1 MRFCLKPVTRLLEVG
16 KTYTLKGTGDSN
28 IAIGIHERTAA
39 NSWVKTHAQGYSE
52 DVTFTYNGVSAN
64 GNEMYVYLYVPSGKT
79 VSSSIVYPQLEKG
92 STATSFVK
100 GDATGQVWFG
110 TDTTSS
116 LAFNALKKNVIMVYP
131 LSAKQYV
138 NSAWVDK
145 EAKSYQNGAWAGWW
159 NGELYDAGDEFEFIT
174 GGWQAFATSS
184 NSPVKPTI
192 TKSST
197 SVNIKLS
204 YPYNEG
210 AYGGAYVTKN
220 KISFKGKNTLKFTGD
235 SSGENNGR
243 CMICVWSSLV
253 SGGSSPSVAQLFFP
267 SGGMTNKT
275 ISLDI
280 GSLNLTDSYYVGM
293 YIYNAHWVTMKKMW
307 LE

>member
-1 MRFCLKPVTRLLEVG
+1 VSDLIYVKDGGASLNFKVVGNPKPSDPKNNTIWIDTDVKIPEWG
-16 KTYTLKGTGDSN
+16 FASENPYTGNDVEEGTVWIQTVNKSPSVF
-28 IAIGIHERTAA
+28 
-39 NSWVKTHAQGYSE
+39 NS
-52 DVTFTYNGVSAN
+52 
-64 GNEMYVYLYVPSGKT
+64 
-79 VSSSIVYPQLEKG
+79 
-92 STATSFVK
+92 
-100 GDATGQVWFG
+100 
-110 TDTTSS
+110 
-116 LAFNALKKNVIMVYP
+116 LKKNGIMVYP
-131 LSAKQYV
+131 VSAKQYV
-138 NSAWVDK
+138 GGSWVEKEK
-145 EAKSYQNGAWAGWW
+145 EAYIDGAWKTWW

-204 YPYNEG
+204 SPYNEG
-210 AYGGAYVTKN
+210 PYGGAYVTKN